1 MFFCRSG
8 RRESAI
14 FKSTKLTK
22 EQKQKWMKV
31 MSNEYMSSEE
41 SDNDNCERVII
52 HPLPWRSE
60 VIDRMFQKIDD
71 HLSANKSSQAKR
83 QTKERTV
90 GVVSNRKCPNGEHVP
105 SWAISNAIRTN
116 DSSQGF
122 PALLYVLL
130 PDHKVNKKFRKFE
143 VYIGIA

>member
-1 MFFCRSG
+1 MHYTSFAIIIIMFFLQKRKE
-8 RRESAI
+8 RESAI

-31 MSNEYMSSEE
+31 KSNEYMSSEE

-90 GVVSNRKCPNGEHVP
+90 GVVSNHKCPN
-105 SWAISNAIRTN
+105 
-116 DSSQGF
+116 
-122 PALLYVLL
+122 
-130 PDHKVNKKFRKFE
+130 
-143 VYIGIA
+143 